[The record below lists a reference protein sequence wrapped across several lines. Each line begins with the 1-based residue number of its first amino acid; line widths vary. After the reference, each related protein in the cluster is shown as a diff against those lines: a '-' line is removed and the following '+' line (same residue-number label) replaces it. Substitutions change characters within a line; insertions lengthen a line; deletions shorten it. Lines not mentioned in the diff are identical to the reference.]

1 MVQAR
6 IRLTYS
12 DRRIEYR
19 AKLLQLLKDY
29 KNILIIT
36 VDFVGSSQLQQVRM
50 KTRGEAVV
58 LMGKNTM
65 IRSVL
70 RAAAAEN
77 PRIAALIPCV
87 EGNMGFIFTNGDL
100 APLRAMVI
108 SDKLPAAAKVG
119 VIAPITITLPAGP
132 TGLDPGQTSFFQAMN
147 IATKITKG
155 SIEIMN
161 PVNVIAAGERVTA
174 SSVALLSKMN
184 IKPFFFG
191 IETTYVSENGEV
203 YEAKILDISKTDV
216 ENLFFKGVKK
226 VAALSMSAEFPT
238 QASLPHSIMNAFKK
252 LIAIALTTDVTFEQA
267 KLYKEMAAN
276 PDAFKSAA
284 PAGGGGAA
292 APAAAAKAESS
303 PEEEEEAG
311 FSLFD

>member
-6 IRLTYS
+6 IRQTYS
-12 DRRIEYR
+12 DRRVEYR
-19 AKLLQLLKDY
+19 TKLLQLLKDY

-36 VDFVGSSQLQQVRM
+36 VDFVGSSQLQQVRI

-77 PRIAALIPCV
+77 PRIAALIPCI

-100 APLRAMVI
+100 APLREMVM

-161 PVNVIAAGERVTA
+161 PVNVIAQGEKVTA

-191 IETTYVSENGEV
+191 IETTFVSEDGEV
-203 YEAKILDISKTDV
+203 YEAKILDITKPQI
-216 ENLFFKGVKK
+216 EQMFFRGVSK
-226 VAALSMSAEFPT
+226 VAAVSLAGEFPT
-238 QASLPHSIMNAFKK
+238 KASLPHSIMNAFTK
-252 LIAIALTTDVTFEQA
+252 LLAFALTTDVTFEQA
-267 KLYKEMAAN
+267 KLYKDMAAN

-284 PAGGGGAA
+284 PAGGKA
-292 APAAAAKAESS
+292 APAAAAAKAESS